1 MRTAYS
7 QGRDASPGLVRL
19 PLALTIGAAG
29 AVTNVRGFGLSDAT
43 PPVFT
48 STGRYTLT
56 LDQQYGG
63 AFVYVMITL
72 KQATGVATL
81 VGRHISGNG
90 NDTATI
96 IIETAVAAGT
106 VTNPATGD
114 IIYVELAID
123 ENGLVP

>member
-19 PLALTIGAAG
+19 PLAITIGSAG
-29 AVTNVRGFGLSDAT
+29 AVANVRGFGLSDAT
-43 PPVFT
+43 PPVLT
-48 STGRYTLT
+48 STGRYTIT
-56 LDQQYGG
+56 LDQLYGG
-63 AFVYVMITL
+63 AFVAVMITL

-81 VGRHISGNG
+81 TGRHISGNG
-90 NDTATI
+90 NDSTSI
-96 IIETAVAAGT
+96 IIETAIAAGT

-114 IIYVELAID
+114 VIYVELTID